1 MFSNYE
7 IYFIIIYYLINIL
20 IMENMDKLDMLE
32 EAIKDELQND
42 LSAKEIDEL
51 IKEVSHICDIINNTK
66 NLSL

>member
-51 IKEVSHICDIINNTK
+51 IKEVSYLCDLINK
-66 NLSL
+66 NDKI